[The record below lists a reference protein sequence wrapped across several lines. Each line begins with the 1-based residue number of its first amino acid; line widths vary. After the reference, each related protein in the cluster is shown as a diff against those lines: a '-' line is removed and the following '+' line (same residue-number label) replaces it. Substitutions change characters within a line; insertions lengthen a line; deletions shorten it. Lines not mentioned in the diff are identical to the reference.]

1 MADYITSVAVP
12 AVPFDIELTYNEHE
26 LFLYVTND
34 RDLYDRIK
42 GVIVALR
49 RKSRKNTYDHNKA
62 VKAWRYVADRGNF
75 FYKKDFGGN
84 GFKPAERENVAKRLA
99 DYYLDDIE
107 GAGGWDDED

>member
-12 AVPFDIELTYNEHE
+12 AIPFDIELTHNEHE
-26 LFLYVTND
+26 LFLYVVND
-34 RDLYDRIK
+34 YDLYQRIK

-62 VKAWRYVADRGNF
+62 VKAWRYVADRGSF

-84 GFKPAERENVAKRLA
+84 GFKPVERENVAKRLA

>member
-1 MADYITSVAVP
+1 MVFITSVTVP
-12 AVPFDIELTYNEHE
+12 AVPFNAELTANEHE
-26 LFLYVTND
+26 LFLYITND
-34 RDLYDRIK
+34 CDLYRRIK

-62 VKAWRYVADRGNF
+62 IKAWRYVADRGS
-75 FYKKDFGGN
+75 FYYKQDFGGC

-99 DYYLDDIE
+99 DYYLDDVE